1 MNYEEFRTAVCT
13 LTGGFEKDWDVIHDW
28 GTPPVNPVT
37 GEAANSDA
45 AMEMEYDY
53 IVLEKEEGMFYAFY
67 SFPVKPLFNLYQKEG
82 WDVAC
87 RELLKHLPDQK
98 KESGVVDY
106 GAKLNE
112 EGKKLYETLRSLR
125 ARIAATK
132 QVPPYVIFTNRT
144 LYEMCCSQPAT
155 MEELLEVF
163 GVGEKNSK
171 EYGQQF
177 LDEITEF
184 TDGKKKNLER
194 EEAGSLED
202 YKGPVVRPMFRGVID
217 PEIFKD

>member
-1 MNYEEFRTAVCT
+1 
-13 LTGGFEKDWDVIHDW
+13 
-28 GTPPVNPVT
+28 
-37 GEAANSDA
+37 
-45 AMEMEYDY
+45 
-53 IVLEKEEGMFYAFY
+53 MFYAFY

-194 EEAGSLED
+194 EEDGSLED